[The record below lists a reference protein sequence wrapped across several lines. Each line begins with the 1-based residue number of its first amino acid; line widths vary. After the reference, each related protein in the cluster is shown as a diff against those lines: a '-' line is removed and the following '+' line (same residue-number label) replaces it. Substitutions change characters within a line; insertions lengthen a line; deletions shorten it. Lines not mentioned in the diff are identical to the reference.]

1 MLDDY
6 NDCWSYTVRFFFL
19 SFLINNLLSII
30 FMIIYILSKSS
41 LILEQN
47 LLDFKD
53 LIIRYKLL
61 WSIVALY
68 RSIFLQ
74 KLKDTNIEPLLDS
87 NLIITNNF
95 EIKRMSLLV
104 RSLKQA
110 YFLIMKDLSNSHK
123 WPLFVYYF
131 S

>member
-1 MLDDY
+1 MFDDY
-6 NDCWSYTVRFFFL
+6 NYCWSYTVGFFFL

-30 FMIIYILSKSS
+30 FMIIYIISKSS

-68 RSIFLQ
+68 RSIFLK

-87 NLIITNNF
+87 KLIITNNF

-110 YFLIMKDLSNSHK
+110 YFLIMKDLSNNHK